1 MLALLAS
8 TRSLRDPQPEP
19 AGVPQPGPALPRPAG
34 DSASRVRRSP
44 LLAAGVVLIAVQLG
58 WKAYLLSHFYFRQ
71 DDFQLMDHALSSGF
85 NVRYLFTIGPEQLAP
100 AGRAFTWLL
109 VRISVYNWTLASVCT
124 IILLAA
130 VSLAMLRLLLLVFG
144 RRPAILIPLAIFLFT
159 PLTLPGLS
167 FWTTT
172 LLWLPLQLTMIL
184 AVSSHIRYL
193 RTGTAGHAIGAV
205 AWLVIGMLFDELGVL
220 VPVLIF
226 ALTSA
231 FLAPG
236 RPGRWWQ
243 TAGLVARRYWR
254 AWAAYGTVAVAYL
267 VVYVVQLP
275 TSVQQPTNP
284 PNFASVLALASTM
297 LRVSFVP
304 AALGGPWHWSAQGG
318 SYAYA
323 VETPGLTQVCWVVA
337 LLVVAASLRYRRHAL
352 RAWLI
357 LAGWLLVADLLPV
370 VFSRLTELPATR
382 LGADLH
388 YVADAAPVLALCLG
402 LACWPVIGEE
412 QPYRVARPTSV
423 PLAIA
428 SVTVVGA
435 VVLGSFWSGAAYLSQ
450 TSSTVPRSY
459 IANARLALA
468 RAPAGTVIVT
478 GLTPATVIFARFLG
492 TAAQT
497 SRVLGPLAPKGS
509 RIRFTTAPAG
519 VIRDLMIF
527 TNRGTLRP
535 ALDIGASSVRP
546 ASGTGCWP
554 LLLQPTTIPLR
565 ASLFAY
571 GWIVRVRYSGPATA
585 MQLRFGAAVRDVTL
599 QAGTHDLY
607 VPVIGAGSAV
617 VVRRLDPGP
626 TVCISRVTVGLEYVT
641 SPTAQPA
648 R

>member
-1 MLALLAS
+1 
-8 TRSLRDPQPEP
+8 
-19 AGVPQPGPALPRPAG
+19 V
-34 DSASRVRRSP
+34 
-44 LLAAGVVLIAVQLG
+44 LAAGVVLIAVQLG

-71 DDFQLMDHALSSGF
+71 DDFQLMDHALSSDF

-109 VRISVYNWTLASVCT
+109 VRASVYNWALASVCT
-124 IILLAA
+124 VILLAA
-130 VSLAMLRLLLLVFG
+130 AGLAMLGLLLLLHG
-144 RRPAILIPLAIFLFT
+144 RRPAILIPLVIFLFT

-193 RTGTAGHAIGAV
+193 RSGSAAHLIAAT
-205 AWLVIGMLFDELGVL
+205 AWLVTGMLFDELGVL
-220 VPVLIF
+220 VPVLVF

-231 FLAPG
+231 FLTAG

-243 TAGLVARRYWR
+243 TAGLAARRYWR
-254 AWAAYGTVAVAYL
+254 AWLVYGTVAVGYL
-267 VVYVVQLP
+267 VVYVFQLP
-275 TSVQQPTNP
+275 TSVQQPTRP
-284 PNFASVLALASTM
+284 PSFGSVLTLASTM

-304 AALGGPWHWSAQGG
+304 AALGGVWHWSAQGG
-318 SYAYA
+318 GYAYVA
-323 VETPGLTQVCWVVA
+323 ETPGLTQVCWVVA
-337 LLVVAASLRYRRHAL
+337 LLVVVASLRYRRHAL

-357 LAGWLLVADLLPV
+357 LAGWLVLADLLPV
-370 VFSRLTELPATR
+370 VFARLTELPATR

-388 YVADAAPVLALCLG
+388 YVADSAPVLALCVG

-412 QPYRVARPTSV
+412 QPYRVARPKSL

-428 SVTVVGA
+428 GLTLVGA
-435 VVLGSFWSGAAYLSQ
+435 VAAGSLWSGAAYLRQ
-450 TSSTVPRSY
+450 TSSAVTRSY

-468 RAPAGTVIVT
+468 RAPSGTVIVT
-478 GLTPATVIFARFLG
+478 GLTPATVMFARFLG

-497 SRVLGPLAPKGS
+497 SRVLGPLAPKAA

-527 TNRGTLRP
+527 TDRGTLRP
-535 ALDIGASSVRP
+535 ALDIGATSVSP
-546 ASGTGCWP
+546 AGNSGCWP
-554 LLLQPTTIPLR
+554 VLTQPTTIPLR

-571 GWIVRVRYSGPATA
+571 GWIVRLHYSGPATA
-585 MQLRFGAAVRDVTL
+585 MQLRFGAEVRDARL
-599 QAGTHDLY
+599 QAGMHNLY
-607 VPVIGAGSAV
+607 IPVVGAGNAV

-626 TVCISRVTVGLEYVT
+626 TVCITHVTVGLEYVT
-641 SPTAQPA
+641 RPTEQPA